1 MQAGPARGEARDG
14 VAEHAVVV
22 GEIVARVDRAA
33 QQIAD
38 AEALRDDV
46 GGSDAEEL
54 RPDDDRIGIVG
65 GVAAIASGLADGG
78 KNIARHPLPE
88 AFGLGL
94 PAREDESIK
103 SRLVHGQHF
112 LGAAK
117 GTNSSRTLFVVI
129 EATDRLARIRMF
141 EDVAYVLGYEP
152 SLTVFDDASH
162 QALVEREFD
171 GQVLRVCG

>member
-22 GEIVARVDRAA
+22 GEIVARVNRAA
-33 QQIAD
+33 EQIAD

-46 GGSDAEEL
+46 GRSDAEEL

-78 KNIARHPLPE
+78 KNLARHPLPE

-94 PAREDESIK
+94 PAREDEIVQP
-103 SRLVHGQHF
+103 RLINSAEV
-112 LGAAK
+112 LWPAK
-117 GTNSSRTLFVVI
+117 GVGSNDPLLIVVEI
-129 EATDRLARIRMF
+129 RDRVAR
-141 EDVAYVLGYEP
+141 VG
-152 SLTVFDDASH
+152 
-162 QALVEREFD
+162 
-171 GQVLRVCG
+171 